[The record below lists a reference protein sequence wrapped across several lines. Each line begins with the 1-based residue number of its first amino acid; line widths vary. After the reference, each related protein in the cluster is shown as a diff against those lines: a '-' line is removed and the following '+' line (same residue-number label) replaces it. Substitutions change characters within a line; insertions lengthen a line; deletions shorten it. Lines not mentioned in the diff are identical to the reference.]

1 MLKKKNLVKKKEKI
15 SAFLIV
21 HHEEK
26 LIERALKS
34 IYGVVDEII
43 VIHDGPCKD
52 NTLKIS
58 KKYTKKIFIRP
69 HKGRASLHMIFAFN
83 KVKNDWILKLDGDEY
98 LSKELRE
105 NIQKLAQN
113 KRASAY
119 LFRWLLWDGKKYV
132 TKNWPK
138 KKVLFRKSDVSFL
151 QFPGWDE
158 PKTKGPI
165 ISTNYLLE
173 HKPKEGKNDLFWKW
187 RDYWKKSTKEG
198 GRGTTQ
204 AEYTLKP
211 FDSFEQ
217 FQYEGN
223 DFPLAMRIRRK
234 FPLLSAPLFAILAF
248 FKIAFSGG
256 AWKEGI
262 YSFKGGFETA
272 IHYLWLG
279 WYINK
284 LKHRKG

>member
-1 MLKKKNLVKKKEKI
+1 MSSSKSSLKNKDKI

-21 HHEEK
+21 HNEEK
-26 LIERALKS
+26 VIERALKS
-34 IYGVVDEII
+34 ISGVVDEII
-43 VIHDGPCKD
+43 IIHDGICKD
-52 NTLKIS
+52 DTLKIS
-58 KKYTKKIFIRP
+58 KKYTRKIFIRP
-69 HKGRASLHMIFAFN
+69 HKGRASLHMIFAF
-83 KVKNDWILKLDGDEY
+83 KKSKNDWLLKLDADEY
-98 LSKELRE
+98 LSKDLRE

-113 KRASAY
+113 KKAFAY
-119 LFRWLLWDGKKYV
+119 MFKWLLWDGKQYV

-138 KKVLFRKSDVSFL
+138 KKALFRKSGISFL

-158 PKTKGPI
+158 PNTNGLV
-165 ISTNYLLE
+165 ISTNYILE

-187 RDYWKKSTKEG
+187 KDYWEKSTKEG

-211 FDSFEQ
+211 FSSFEK
-217 FQYEGN
+217 FQYSGK

-234 FPLLSAPLFAILAF
+234 FPLISSPLFAVLAF

-262 YSFKGGFETA
+262 YSFKGGLETA

-284 LKHRKG
+284 LKNKKI